1 MPLFCRRKE
10 MEVQSFLLK
19 IVNNNC
25 AEIQAMLEGPRAE
38 RRVNLT
44 MVVLIVPIEKGRLA
58 LGRAFTTVTK
68 EFSTAGLGLVL
79 SEPMPLDEIVVG
91 FRWEGDMTF
100 VRAKARHM
108 NPLGG
113 GFQHLGLQLTEMASI
128 RQFPE
133 LESMV
138 F

>member
-10 MEVQSFLLK
+10 TEVQSFLLK

-44 MVVLIVPIEKGRLA
+44 MVVLIVPVDKGRLVI
-58 LGRAFTTVTK
+58 GRSFTTVTK

-79 SEPMPLDEIVVG
+79 SDPMPLDEIVVG
-91 FRWEGDMTF
+91 FRWEGSMTY

-113 GFQHLGLQLTEMASI
+113 GFQHLGLQLLEMVHPGEY
-128 RQFPE
+128 PE
-133 LESMV
+133 LESLV